1 MLTAEEDKEIIAL
14 IPDEI
19 AHLTNRDKD
28 KAQMFDVS
36 FIPGLLKKFAMLL
49 RDLSQL
55 LTNSPGNLERSQS
68 TES

>member
-36 FIPGLLKKFAMLL
+36 
-49 RDLSQL
+49 S
-55 LTNSPGNLERSQS
+55 SPGF
-68 TES
+68 